1 VILSH
6 SEKLNNSYA
15 GKPLSSSNPLDTQS
29 EASVTVA
36 VPTVTF
42 SVTNPRRQRVAWFL
56 NRLSQRR
63 FGLRLFRSAAI
74 SIALSESL
82 LFLFGAHLAP
92 TRATTIQVISTT
104 LVLSLSLITLCGI
117 YLLGGFVDNITKEFL
132 ETRCRERGQSLT
144 FATQVTN
151 QAMALWLS
159 ILAAIPLTITTLVI
173 LIRARVFSDVLLGAQ
188 TGLLALGVSELFA
201 FCVFLAVHG
210 LQRFDFTHPRRKVM
224 LILLGFEV
232 LRTLEPSI
240 PSLYTLI
247 DGLGKL
253 ISRWSLWP

>member
-1 VILSH
+1 VILLH

-36 VPTVTF
+36 PPTVTF
-42 SVTNPRRQRVAWFL
+42 NVTNPRRQRIAWLL

-63 FGLRLFRSAAI
+63 FGLRLFRSAAL

-82 LFLFGAHLAP
+82 LFLFGARFSP
-92 TRATTIQVISTT
+92 THSTTIQVLSTT
-104 LVLSLSLITLCGI
+104 LVLSLWLITLGGI
-117 YLLGGFVDNITKEFL
+117 FLLGGFVDETTQQFL
-132 ETRCRERGQSLT
+132 ERRCRERGQSLT
-144 FATQVTN
+144 EATQVTDR
-151 QAMALWLS
+151 AMAIWLS
-159 ILAAIPLTITTLVI
+159 TLAAIPLALTTLVI

-188 TGLLALGVSELFA
+188 TGLLALAVAQLFA

-210 LQRFDFTHPRRKVM
+210 VRRLDWTHPRRTVL
-224 LILLGFEV
+224 LILLGLEL
-232 LRTLEPSI
+232 LRILEPSI
-240 PSLYTLI
+240 PSFYTLI

-253 ISRWSLWP
+253 TARWSLWS